1 MKRRQFITL
10 AGIGTGLLILPPVL
24 YTTSPSLRK
33 YAGRLILD
41 ELYYLKI
48 NPKEVEQYVE
58 DYFNA
63 SGNNMMVN
71 LKWKSYYFLRFNA
84 EKSNQILELI
94 KYFLL
99 SSDFFIHKTD
109 ESKPV
114 SYLGLYNPYKSPIP
128 NPYSFV
134 LYPSETSNT

>member
-1 MKRRQFITL
+1 MKRRKFITL
-10 AGIGTGLLILPPVL
+10 AGIGTGLLILPPAL
-24 YTTSPSLRK
+24 YTSSPSLRK
-33 YAGRLILD
+33 YAGRLIMD

-48 NPKEVEQYVE
+48 DQKDIERYVD

-63 SGNNMMVN
+63 AGNNMLTN
-71 LKWKSYYFLRFNA
+71 IKWKSYFYLGLNA

-109 ESKPV
+109 ESLPV
-114 SYLGLYNPYKSPIP
+114 AYIGLYNPYKSPIP

-134 LYPSETSNT
+134 LYPPTEEFT